1 VFYVARTFAP
11 RPGRNRVADM
21 IKGLFG
27 SPSLT
32 PTKADIER
40 KPAGLARAGNGVGSP
55 GIGLAAALTRDWV
68 EFWYQP
74 KISLQHK
81 IAVGAE
87 IFARVRHP
95 SLGLLPPSSFLK
107 GADDRQLANLTRLA
121 LISAMKAGEVFS
133 LLGINLRLAI
143 NVSLNSLLHVPIG
156 QIVREHRPT
165 AKEWPGLIFD
175 VTESQLVA
183 DRPLLHEILT
193 EIHECGI
200 KLAIDDYSGGQLPL
214 ARLKELPFVELK
226 LDRAFVRDCANDKDD
241 AAICQSIIHL
251 AHSFGGVA
259 VAIGVEKAA
268 DVTALQSM
276 GCDVGQ
282 GFLFGQPMPLKQFV
296 DMLRDRS
303 ARQVRQAS
311 TPSTYAKQQ
320 SF

>member
-1 VFYVARTFAP
+1 
-11 RPGRNRVADM
+11 M

-27 SPSLT
+27 SPPPT
-32 PTKADIER
+32 PAKADIER
-40 KPAGLARAGNGVGSP
+40 KTAGWGHAGNGVGSQ
-55 GIGLAAALTRDWV
+55 GVGLAEALDRDWV

-74 KISLQHK
+74 KISLQYK
-81 IAVGAE
+81 VAVGAE
-87 IFARVRHP
+87 IFARLRHP
-95 SLGLLPPSSFLK
+95 SLGLLSPNSFLK
-107 GADDRQLANLTRLA
+107 GADERQLANLTKRA
-121 LISAMKAGEVFS
+121 LVSAMKAGEAFS
-133 LLGINLRLAI
+133 LLGVNLRLAI
-143 NVSLNSLLHVPIG
+143 NVSLNSLLHVPIA
-156 QIVREHRPT
+156 QIVREHRPD

-175 VTESQLVA
+175 VTESQLVT

-200 KLAIDDYSGGQLPL
+200 KLAIDDYSGGQLSL

-226 LDRAFVRDCANDKDD
+226 LDRAFVRDCANNKDD

-282 GFLFGQPMPLKQFV
+282 GFLFGQPMPLKQFFEV
-296 DMLRDRS
+296 LRNRS
-303 ARQVRQAS
+303 ARQGRQAT
-311 TPSTYAKQQ
+311 TPPTYAK
-320 SF
+320 